1 MPGRKGLVR
10 ERGWGTGSHMGVKKE
25 EVGARSVQVQEATAG
40 IGLFQEPQTRTAGQ
54 DFFETFLRRFLP

>member
-1 MPGRKGLVR
+1 
-10 ERGWGTGSHMGVKKE
+10 MGVKKE
-25 EVGARSVQVQEATAG
+25 EVGSRSVQVQEATAG